1 MSAEEPYIKKD
12 KMTIKISKRNK
23 IINKMHK
30 NDRNI
35 DCSFD
40 IIMLNKVETN
50 QTPQK
55 KGGNTV

>member
-30 NDRNI
+30 NA
-35 DCSFD
+35 
-40 IIMLNKVETN
+40 MLNKVETN

>member
-35 DCSFD
+35 DGSFD
-40 IIMLNKVETN
+40 IIMLC
-50 QTPQK
+50 
-55 KGGNTV
+55 